1 MNDLISRQSAIKMFL
16 DEGMPTAAVYIE
28 RMEPAHPD
36 GGTIMNVALPY
47 LRAIEILIKDS
58 FPDSNVK
65 VFVEE
70 SPFFKGYIAIKAYV
84 DNYGAYTTVDVNHCV
99 NEQGISDILISKI
112 KEVKPCY

>member
-1 MNDLISRQSAIKMFL
+1 MFL
-16 DEGMPTAAVYIE
+16 NEGMPTAAVYIE
-28 RMEPAHPD
+28 RMKPAKSD
-36 GGTIMNVALPY
+36 GGTRMIVSLPY

-65 VFVEE
+65 VFAEE
-70 SPFFKGYIAIKAYV
+70 SPFYNGCIAIKAYV

-99 NEQGISDILISKI
+99 NEQCVSDILISKI